1 METPGFAP
9 GKEAVLQTLT
19 PDVLK
24 SSEIE
29 GEFPNREQVRS
40 SVATAWNVGIDV
52 ARLVTAVRHVDGVV
66 EMMLDASQHFDKPLT
81 ADRLFGRDAALF
93 PGGLSGLRKIRI
105 VAWRDDPTGRTL

>member
-1 METPGFAP
+1 MPLAAVGHRQGRLIGRMETPGFAP

-66 EMMLDASQHFDKPLT
+66 EMMLDASQRP
-81 ADRLFGRDAALF
+81 GRGAV
-93 PGGLSGLRKIRI
+93 PGGPQRS
-105 VAWRDDPTGRTL
+105 A